1 MFAKINFHDEFY
13 QKLKLLVLPITMQ
26 QFMLALVSAT
36 DAIMLGAV
44 SQTSLSAVSL
54 AGQIQFVLNLFIRG
68 ISAGSGIMS
77 AVRSPCLRRWHPR
90 CSCAF
95 LRPILR

>member
-44 SQTSLSAVSL
+44 SQTSLSAV
-54 AGQIQFVLNLFIRG
+54 
-68 ISAGSGIMS
+68 ISGRADPVCLKSVYQRYLRRLRNHGS
-77 AVRSPCLRRWHPR
+77 AVLGEKGRGFH
-90 CSCAF
+90 
-95 LRPILR
+95 

>member
-54 AGQIQFVLNLFIRG
+54 AGQIQFVLNLFI
-68 ISAGSGIMS
+68 SGICRFGNHGS
-77 AVRSPCLRRWHPR
+77 TVLGEKGRGFH
-90 CSCAF
+90 
-95 LRPILR
+95 

>member
-1 MFAKINFHDEFY
+1 MKIMFAKINFHDEFY

-44 SQTSLSAVSL
+44 SGVSGRADPVCLKSVYQRYLRRLRNHGSAVL
-54 AGQIQFVLNLFIRG
+54 GEKGRG
-68 ISAGSGIMS
+68 F
-77 AVRSPCLRRWHPR
+77 H
-90 CSCAF
+90 
-95 LRPILR
+95 